1 VVETNKCSDIGEI
14 HKAAIYK
21 NARCKLTGRH
31 FCSCAQWMT
40 GRLRVLVERLIVNY
54 PSNQLGEEESIL
66 LKLVVNTQGV
76 HLDLVQL
83 LLNRQ
88 WNFWLKYFE
97 ILYQMWNYQLLRM
110 HTAACSEFESFK
122 RYKTFFILHMHLSV
136 GVI

>member
-1 VVETNKCSDIGEI
+1 
-14 HKAAIYK
+14 
-21 NARCKLTGRH
+21 
-31 FCSCAQWMT
+31 MT

-88 WNFWLKYFE
+88 
-97 ILYQMWNYQLLRM
+97 
-110 HTAACSEFESFK
+110 
-122 RYKTFFILHMHLSV
+122 
-136 GVI
+136 